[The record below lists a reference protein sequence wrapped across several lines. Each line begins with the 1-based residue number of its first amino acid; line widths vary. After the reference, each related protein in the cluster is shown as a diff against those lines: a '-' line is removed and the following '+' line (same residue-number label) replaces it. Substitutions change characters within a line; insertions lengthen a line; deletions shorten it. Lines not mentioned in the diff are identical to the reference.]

1 MSEKN
6 LKKEVLLNLL
16 LNRFQFLSDS
26 DNAVEAKANALLG
39 FSVTICLVFLVEKFP
54 KILTVYK
61 QIEAGLGIVFLV
73 VSISITIF
81 GILKSRKYGSGV
93 VEKNKIKERLQ
104 FTDEKFLNESI
115 VDLQQSIESNSQIL
129 KEKTRAFKFSMI
141 SFTIGVC
148 LLALSSFS
156 TICL

>member
-1 MSEKN
+1 MAEQN

-73 VSISITIF
+73 VSISIIF
-81 GILKSRKYGSGV
+81 FKILKSRKYYSGIV
-93 VEKNKIKERLQ
+93 KEKKIDERLEL
-104 FTDEKFLNESI
+104 TYEEFLSKSI
-115 VDLQQSIESNSQIL
+115 SDLRQSVNSNSKIL
-129 KEKTRAFKFSMI
+129 KDKTKAFKFSVI
-141 SFTIGVC
+141 LFIIGVC
-148 LLALSSFS
+148 LLVLSSFS